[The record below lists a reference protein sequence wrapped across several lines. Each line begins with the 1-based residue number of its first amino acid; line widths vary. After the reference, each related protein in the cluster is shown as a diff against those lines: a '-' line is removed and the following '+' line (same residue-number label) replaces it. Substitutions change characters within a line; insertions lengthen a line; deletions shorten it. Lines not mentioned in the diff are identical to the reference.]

1 MKEAAS
7 IHGAYNLSISMHSL
21 LIVTEVLR
29 DEGEIPAADVCV
41 DFPFTSLATVSPGTS
56 ISPCS
61 AFSTL
66 LQETATER
74 VNEEHRETDTAI
86 KVKPNFASVIPDA
99 DLSIQWL
106 ATNFLEFYYE
116 Q

>member
-1 MKEAAS
+1 MRLACVRVYVCVKEAAS
-7 IHGAYNLSISMHSL
+7 IHGAYNFVDFHALTIRPAL

-29 DEGEIPAADVCV
+29 DEDEIPATDVCV

-66 LQETATER
+66 LQETAS
-74 VNEEHRETDTAI
+74 A
-86 KVKPNFASVIPDA
+86 
-99 DLSIQWL
+99 
-106 ATNFLEFYYE
+106 
-116 Q
+116 